1 MNRIASVTGSYGYCG
16 PCFCRLTFMP
26 LAQIEVN
33 VTVGS
38 PSLVCWL
45 GGSGQRLHT
54 GLYRTALRCGGDW
67 VSL

>member
-38 PSLVCWL
+38 LSLVCWL
-45 GGSGQRLHT
+45 GGVRPETPHWSVQDSSAVWG
-54 GLYRTALRCGGDW
+54 
-67 VSL
+67 